1 MMRKYLAKKVME
13 RWGILVMLTLL
24 FLLIGGCTEY
34 ERAGFSAIP
43 QNTPAGWEINPYGD
57 LRN

>member
-1 MMRKYLAKKVME
+1 MKKSLAKIITE
-13 RWGILVMLTLL
+13 RWGICVMLTLL

-34 ERAGFSAIP
+34 ERAGYSPIP
-43 QNTPAGWEINPYGD
+43 QNTPCGWEINPYGD

>member
-1 MMRKYLAKKVME
+1 MKRHADGKSME
-13 RWGILVMLTLL
+13 RSGILLMLALL

-34 ERAGFSAIP
+34 ERAGFSPIP
-43 QNTPAGWEINPYGD
+43 QNSPASWELTPYGD

>member
-1 MMRKYLAKKVME
+1 ME